1 MTYHAKITD
10 YDFDYIRGKRCI
22 AVYEIEVYDENG
34 NHIRKADLKKI
45 ERNLHGMQVTFA
57 KEKSERT
64 KTPTDI
70 TIINNLLNAY
80 QDGQQLTEIDAMVI
94 EEYHKGKIPM
104 EFVAIKKLSDGLEM
118 ELINGEK
125 VIL

>member
-1 MTYHAKITD
+1 MNYHAKITD

-22 AVYEIEVYDENG
+22 AIYEIEVYDDQG

-45 ERNLHGMQVTFA
+45 EPNLHGMKVTFA
-57 KEKSERT
+57 KDRSERT
-64 KTPTDI
+64 KTLTDI
-70 TIINNLLNAY
+70 TIITNLLNAY
-80 QDGQQLTEIDAMVI
+80 QDGQQLTEIDTMVI

-104 EFVAIKKLSDGLEM
+104 EFVAIKKLADGLEM

>member
-22 AVYEIEVYDENG
+22 AIYEIEVYDDNG
-34 NHIRKADLKKI
+34 NLIRNADLKKI
-45 ERNLHGMQVTFA
+45 EPNLHGMKVTFA
-57 KEKSERT
+57 KDRAERT

-70 TIINNLLNAY
+70 TIISNMLNAY

-94 EEYHKGKIPM
+94 EEYHKSKIPM
-104 EFVAIKKLSDGLEM
+104 EFVAIKKLADGLEM

-125 VIL
+125 MKL